1 MRDTPLVQGKNQ
13 PIEIAKT
20 SIKKESQ
27 WREFS
32 RNFRKNLLGML
43 GLSGVLFLMVIAL
56 AAPIIADKPEGYGD
70 MAFML
75 QPPSGDYWFG
85 TDALGLS
92 ILDQVVWGT
101 RISLYVGF
109 ISAIIAV
116 VIGVPVG
123 LFSGYYGGRVS
134 VIGMGI
140 TDIFLTLPILP
151 LMIIMAAVLGTGIS
165 NIAVII
171 GLFSWPQI
179 ARVTRAETLSISQ
192 RQYIEAAKASGA
204 KEYKIIFKH
213 VLMNAYPPILVNM
226 TIIMGVAVISEA
238 GLSFLGLG
246 DPMSWSWGTILQ
258 NAHATGA
265 IIHAWWHS
273 FFPSIGI
280 MILVLSFNFLGIGI
294 NEALNPRLRN
304 R

>member
-1 MRDTPLVQGKNQ
+1 MRDTPLTQVEKQSF
-13 PIEIAKT
+13 EITEKQV
-20 SIKKESQ
+20 KRESQ
-27 WREFS
+27 WREFLK
-32 RNFRKNLLGML
+32 NFRKNLFGMM
-43 GLSGVLFLMVIAL
+43 GLSGFLFLLVIGIG
-56 AAPIIADKPEGYGD
+56 APLIVDRPEGYGD
-70 MAFML
+70 MLNML
-75 QPPSGDYWFG
+75 QPPSKEFWFG

-101 RISLYVGF
+101 RVSLFVGF
-109 ISAIIAV
+109 ASAIIAV
-116 VIGVPVG
+116 LVGVPIG

-134 VIGMGI
+134 TLGMGI

-165 NIAVII
+165 NIALII

-179 ARVTRAETLSISQ
+179 ARVTRAETMAVSQ
-192 RQYIEAAKASGA
+192 RQYIEAAKATGA
-204 KEYKIIFKH
+204 KESKIIFKH
-213 VLMNAYPPILVNM
+213 VLLNAYPPILVNM
-226 TIIMGVAVISEA
+226 TIIMGISVISEA

-258 NAHATGA
+258 NAHATGS
-265 IIHAWWHS
+265 IINAWWHS
-273 FFPSIGI
+273 LFPSLGI

>member
-265 IIHAWWHS
+265 IIQAWWHS
-273 FFPSIGI
+273 LFPSIGI